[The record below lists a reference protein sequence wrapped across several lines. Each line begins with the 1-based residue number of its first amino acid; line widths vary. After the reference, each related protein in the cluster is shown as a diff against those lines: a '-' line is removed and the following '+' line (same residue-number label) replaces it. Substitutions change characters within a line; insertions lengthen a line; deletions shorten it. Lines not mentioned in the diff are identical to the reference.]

1 MKMKTVTNQ
10 NLAIISAFARELAR
24 NLRAEPIPVEVVVRK
39 RMKAARHGAAGG
51 RDDGAAA
58 RKNRARVLA
67 AIRDLRNRHGLS
79 VAKAIRRLRGN
90 DYWSPCMKGVKD
102 RSWASYFYEK

>member
-1 MKMKTVTNQ
+1 MKMKAVTNQ

-39 RMKAARHGAAGG
+39 RRKAARHGAADG
-51 RDDGAAA
+51 RDDGTAA

-90 DYWSPCMKGVKD
+90 DYWSPCMKGVTD